1 MRDAIQFNNREEF
14 ETFDRASPE
23 RGLEFG
29 EVEFYIPIDLS
40 IKAFMDLQWVEVSF
54 EPYDQNSLFLKFS
67 SKTNE
72 LFIGDMNDG
81 GHVPRCR
88 VMRIPRQDIYSNS
101 DKLIYWTE
109 NRAYKLWLRKA
120 DAFNRK

>member
-1 MRDAIQFNNREEF
+1 MREAIQFNNREDF
-14 ETFDRASPE
+14 EKFDIANPE
-23 RGLEFG
+23 SGLEFG

-40 IKAFMDLQWVEVSF
+40 VKAFMDLQWVEVSF
-54 EPYDQNSLFLKFS
+54 EPYNQNSLFLKFS

-81 GHVPRCR
+81 SHAPRCR
-88 VMRIPRQDIYSNS
+88 IMRIPRQDIYSNS

-109 NRAYKLWLRKA
+109 NRAYKLWL
-120 DAFNRK
+120 